1 MTNVIPL
8 NLPARKPAVVCLDHR
23 PEYEAIEAGAMLII
37 REMFRQICSGELSRD
52 EARIATDT
60 IDRMLM
66 RAKGE
71 RT

>member
-8 NLPARKPAVVCLDHR
+8 PLRGKPPVVCLDQS
-23 PEYEAIEAGAMLII
+23 PPYAVMEASAMLLI
-37 REMFRQICSGELSRD
+37 REMFRQICSGELSRE

-60 IDRMLM
+60 IDRMLV